1 MKLKHVFTLR
11 KKIKQVFRLG
21 VFMYFHT
28 LFFTNLRLMKGI
40 MIFLSWK
47 NNFLFKKVVGA
58 LMTFA
63 PFERR
68 VRYHSVAKL
77 ALQSCLLK
85 HHRVLFLLVWRQ
97 MMSCLSSMV
106 VSFFLH
112 SFLSSRESTCISFF
126 LLVFSILILIFFIVY
141 FYPWSF
147 YEKIYVFNFVLKS

>member
-1 MKLKHVFTLR
+1 
-11 KKIKQVFRLG
+11 
-21 VFMYFHT
+21 
-28 LFFTNLRLMKGI
+28 
-40 MIFLSWK
+40 
-47 NNFLFKKVVGA
+47 
-58 LMTFA
+58 
-63 PFERR
+63 

-77 ALQSCLLK
+77 ALQLCLLK

-112 SFLSSRESTCISFF
+112 SFLSSRESTCISSF
-126 LLVFSILILIFFIVY
+126 LLVFSILVLIFFIVY